1 MGATAGASTPLNM
14 LDKIFHTSS
23 QNRSVRVCRP
33 ISEPRRNASNTDLNE
48 TFIMQYSPLKLLSL
62 LILLSIFASG
72 CAEDSLTGIVEVCQL
87 DADCDDGDACTVDL
101 CDGGLA
107 CLNLAASDGD
117 ACIGGEPDSICVE
130 GDCIP
135 SECGDGYLDSRPW
148 IGEVCDDGNTV
159 DGDGCAADCTQT
171 APEVYIDY
179 PARGEQLDGDTA
191 VTVLGRV
198 VDYGVGLESV
208 TVNGVEVELQADGD
222 FEYPLNS
229 THGLNVVDLRVRSLA
244 GDEASR
250 THGYYHTSA
259 YGVHPQNETELEQA
273 TLDNRMYFRLG
284 QEAFDDYDHPCQTV
298 NGVYVCDEIDDLAT
312 VGEIILNGLDVED
325 LGARATLSN
334 QDLQLIQ
341 QNFPV
346 SFPPQDIGG
355 VVITLQ
361 GNLQLYG
368 SVNFN
373 SRLEELDFNNLNLRL
388 DARNGGLD
396 STVVI
401 GPENGQPGFR
411 LGIRSQATV
420 TAQLGFT
427 SIQLSAE
434 IPGFGTIDS
443 ADLICLF
450 APSFA
455 PQFPWDTIC
464 PDNSGQYAPLAALDP
479 RPYGA
484 VNSGLSIEAMQ
495 LNTGFDIFTTLD
507 GVQVNLVSGN
517 VDFLDSEIDLSLIEN
532 LELSLGA
539 INILDGLF
547 IVDLPELQL
556 GAVAQ
561 GLDTVLSGVPNLALN
576 QLQSVMEPA
585 ISILLLNP
593 LDPLSLGEVVKD
605 FIMAMEHNTP
615 VELPGELLGG
625 TNPDFRFR
633 SKISTLEFSEAT
645 TGPASGGVETGFAT
659 AIVGVRQNSRVTPG
673 VLLRDSC
680 YGDAPEQR
688 NWDTTIPMESN
699 QHLDLLNQ
707 TLHAGF
713 IASRAGLPFQTQTA
727 AGELNAT
734 ATWYAPMIVSDC
746 GDGLRLEIADFRVSG
761 RATSGEVEGAVTA
774 FVQAS
779 LPVKL
784 EFLGET
790 WGFVVDEARTVTV
803 LTDVESGVWANLDST
818 PVEAIVSEMMVE
830 VVILPFAN
838 SIVGSIPST
847 SIDLASLYALDSGV
861 VLELAPRG
869 VGGSAGFVRISGDAI
884 GNTP

>member
-1 MGATAGASTPLNM
+1 MRY
-14 LDKIFHTSS
+14 
-23 QNRSVRVCRP
+23 RSPSLV
-33 ISEPRRNASNTDLNE
+33 
-48 TFIMQYSPLKLLSL
+48 SL
-62 LILLSIFASG
+62 LTLLAFLTSA
-72 CAEDSLTGIVEVCQL
+72 CAEDSLTGVVEVCQL
-87 DADCDDGDACTVDL
+87 DLDCDDSDPCTVDL

-107 CLNLAASDGD
+107 CLNLAAADGD

-135 SECGDGYLDSRPW
+135 SECGDGYLDDRPW
-148 IGEVCDDGNTV
+148 IGEVCDDGNTI
-159 DGDGCAADCTQT
+159 DGDGCAADCTQD

-179 PARGEQLDGDTA
+179 PARGEQLDGESN

-198 VDYGVGLESV
+198 VDYGVGFESV
-208 TVNGVEVELQADGD
+208 TVNGVSVELDEDGD
-222 FEYPLNS
+222 FEFPLAA
-229 THGLNVVDLRVRSLA
+229 THGLNTVELVARSLA
-244 GDEASR
+244 GDAATR
-250 THGYYHTSA
+250 THGFYHSSA
-259 YGVHPQNETELEQA
+259 YGVHPENETELEDA
-273 TLDNRMYFRLG
+273 TLEDRMFFRLG

-312 VGEIILNGLDVED
+312 VGEIILNGLDAD
-325 LGARATLSN
+325 ALGARAVLAN
-334 QDLQLIQ
+334 EDLQLVRQ
-341 QNFPV
+341 SFPV
-346 SFPPQDIGG
+346 SFPSQDIGG
-355 VVITLQ
+355 VIITLQ
-361 GNLQLYG
+361 GNLELYG

-373 SRLEELDFNNLNLRL
+373 SRLEELDFNSLNLRL

-401 GPENGQPGFR
+401 GPEGNAPGFA

-427 SIQLSAE
+427 DIQLSAE
-434 IPGFGTIDS
+434 IPGFGVIDS
-443 ADLICLF
+443 VDLICLL
-450 APSFA
+450 APGFA
-455 PQFPWDTIC
+455 PQFPWDTVC
-464 PDNSGQYAPLAALDP
+464 PDNGGQYAPLAALNP
-479 RPYGA
+479 QPYGA
-484 VNSGLSIEAMQ
+484 IDSGLTIEAMQ
-495 LNTGFDIFTTLD
+495 LDTGFDIFTTAD
-507 GVQVNLVSGN
+507 GVQVNLTNGN
-517 VDFLDSEIDLSLIEN
+517 VDFLDSEIDLSLIDN

-547 IVDLPELQL
+547 IVDLPDLQL

-585 ISILLLNP
+585 ISVLLLNP

-615 VELPGELLGG
+615 VALPGELLGG

-633 SKISTLEFSEAT
+633 SKISTLEFSAAT
-645 TGPASGGVETGFAT
+645 TGLASGGVETGFAT
-659 AIVGVRQNSRVTPG
+659 SIVGTRQNARVTPG
-673 VLLRDSC
+673 VLLRDNC
-680 YGDAPEQR
+680 YGEVVESR
-688 NWDTTIPMESN
+688 GWDTAIPMESN

-713 IASRAGLPFQTQTA
+713 IASRAGLPFQTQTE

-761 RATSGEVEGAVTA
+761 RATSGEIEGAVTA

-784 EFLGET
+784 EFLGDT
-790 WGFVVDEARTVTV
+790 WGFVLDETRERKII
-803 LTDVESGVWANLDST
+803 TDVESGAWVNVDAT
-818 PVEAIVSEMMVE
+818 PVESIVDAMMAD

-838 SIVGSIPST
+838 LIVGSIPAT
-847 SIDLASLYALDSGV
+847 SIDLGALYNLDTGV
-861 VLELAPRG
+861 VLGLDPRG
-869 VGGSAGFVRISGDAI
+869 VGGSAGFVRVSGQPVGDVQ
-884 GNTP
+884 

>member
-1 MGATAGASTPLNM
+1 M
-14 LDKIFHTSS
+14 
-23 QNRSVRVCRP
+23 QNRSP
-33 ISEPRRNASNTDLNE
+33 
-48 TFIMQYSPLKLLSL
+48 KLLSS
-62 LILLSIFASG
+62 LILLMFLAQG

-87 DADCDDGDACTVDL
+87 DVDCDDGDPCTYDL

-107 CLNLAASDGD
+107 CLNLAAADGD

-148 IGEVCDDGNTV
+148 IGEVCDDGNTI
-159 DGDGCAADCTQT
+159 DGDGCAADCTQD

-179 PARGEQLDGDTA
+179 PARGEQLDGERG

-198 VDYGVGLESV
+198 VDHGVGFESV
-208 TVNGVEVELQADGD
+208 TVNGVSVEIQEDGD
-222 FEYPLNS
+222 FELPMEA
-229 THGLNVVDLRVRSLA
+229 THGLNIVDLQARSLA
-244 GDEASR
+244 GAEASR
-250 THGYYHTSA
+250 THGFYHTSA
-259 YGVHPQNETELEQA
+259 YGVHPQNETELEEA
-273 TLDNRMYFRLG
+273 TLDNRMFFRLG

-312 VGEIILNGLDVED
+312 VGEIILNGLRAED
-325 LGARATLSN
+325 LGARATLAN

-346 SFPPQDIGG
+346 SFPPQDVGG
-355 VVITLQ
+355 VIITLQ
-361 GNLQLYG
+361 GNLQLFG

-373 SRLEELDFNNLNLRL
+373 SKLETLDFNSLNLRL
-388 DARNGGLD
+388 DARDGGLD

-401 GPENGQPGFR
+401 GPDGSTPGFE

-420 TAQLGFT
+420 TAQLAFT

-434 IPGFGTIDS
+434 IPGFGVLDS

-450 APSFA
+450 APNFA
-455 PQFPWDTIC
+455 PQFPWSTVC
-464 PDNSGQYAPLAALDP
+464 PDGSGQYAPLAALDP

-484 VNSGLSIEAMQ
+484 IDSGLTIEAMQ
-495 LNTGFDIFTTLD
+495 LDTGFDIFTTLD
-507 GVQVNLVSGN
+507 GVQVNLTNGN
-517 VDFLDSEIDLSLIEN
+517 VDFLDSEIDLSLIQN

-585 ISILLLNP
+585 ISVLLLNP

-605 FIMAMEHNTP
+605 FIMAMEHNAP
-615 VELPGELLGG
+615 VELPSELLGG
-625 TNPDFRFR
+625 TDPELRFR

-645 TGPASGGVETGFAT
+645 TGLTSGGVETGFAT
-659 AIVGVRQNSRVTPG
+659 AIVGVRQNARVTPG
-673 VLLRDSC
+673 VLLREDC
-680 YGDAPEQR
+680 YASAPESR
-688 NWDTTIPMESN
+688 NWDTAIAMESN

-761 RATSGEVEGAVTA
+761 RATSADIEGAVTA

-784 EFLGET
+784 EFLSGT
-790 WGFVVDEARTVTV
+790 WGFVVDSTRETSMV
-803 LTDVESGVWANLDST
+803 TDVESGAWANLDAT
-818 PVEAIVSEMMVE
+818 PVEAIVTEMMAD

-838 SIVGSIPST
+838 AIVGSIPST
-847 SIDLASLYALDSGV
+847 SIDLGALYALDSGV

-869 VGGSAGFVRISGDAI
+869 VGGSAGYVRVSGDPI
-884 GNTP
+884 GATP

>member
-1 MGATAGASTPLNM
+1 M
-14 LDKIFHTSS
+14 F
-23 QNRSVRVCRP
+23 
-33 ISEPRRNASNTDLNE
+33 
-48 TFIMQYSPLKLLSL
+48 
-62 LILLSIFASG
+62 FAQG

-87 DADCDDGDACTVDL
+87 DVDCDDGDPCTYDL

-107 CLNLAASDGD
+107 CLNLAAADGD

-135 SECGDGYLDSRPW
+135 SECGDGYLDARPW
-148 IGEVCDDGNTV
+148 IGEVCDDGNNV
-159 DGDGCAADCTQT
+159 DGDGCAADCTQDS
-171 APEVYIDY
+171 PEVYIDY

-208 TVNGVEVELQADGD
+208 TVNGMSVEVQEDGD
-222 FEYPLNS
+222 FEFPMSS
-229 THGLNVVDLRVRSLA
+229 THGLNIVDLQVRSLA
-244 GDEASR
+244 GAEASR
-250 THGYYHTSA
+250 THGFYHTSA
-259 YGVHPQNETELEQA
+259 YGVHPQNETELEDA
-273 TLDNRMYFRLG
+273 TLDNRMFFRLG

-312 VGEIILNGLDVED
+312 VGEIILNGLEAED
-325 LGARATLSN
+325 LGARATLAN
-334 QDLQLIQ
+334 QDLQLVQ

-346 SFPPQDIGG
+346 SFPAQDIGG
-355 VVITLQ
+355 VIITLQ

-368 SVNFN
+368 AVNFN
-373 SRLEELDFNNLNLRL
+373 SRLEELDFNSLNLRL

-401 GPENGQPGFR
+401 GPEDGEPGFA

-420 TAQLGFT
+420 TAQLAFT
-427 SIQLSAE
+427 TIQISAE
-434 IPGFGTIDS
+434 IPGFGVIDS
-443 ADLICLF
+443 ADLICLL
-450 APSFA
+450 APNFA
-455 PQFPWDTIC
+455 PQFPWSTVC
-464 PDNSGQYAPLAALDP
+464 PDGSGQYAPLAALNP
-479 RPYGA
+479 QPYGA
-484 VNSGLSIEAMQ
+484 IDSGLTIEAMQ
-495 LNTGFDIFTTLD
+495 LDTGFDIFTTLD
-507 GVQVNLVSGN
+507 GVQVNLTNGN
-517 VDFLDSEIDLSLIEN
+517 VDFLNSEIDLSLIRN

-585 ISILLLNP
+585 ISVLLLNP

-605 FIMAMEHNTP
+605 FILAMEHNTP

-625 TNPDFRFR
+625 TNPNLRFR

-645 TGPASGGVETGFAT
+645 TGLASGGVETGFAT
-659 AIVGVRQNSRVTPG
+659 AIVGERQNARVTPG
-673 VLLRDSC
+673 VLLRDNC
-680 YGDAPEQR
+680 YGNSAESR
-688 NWDTTIPMESN
+688 TWDTAIPMESN

-713 IASRAGLPFQTQTA
+713 IASRAGLPFQTQTE

-746 GDGLRLEIADFRVSG
+746 GDGLRLEVADFRVSG
-761 RATSGEVEGAVTA
+761 RAVSGELEGAVTA

-790 WGFVVDEARTVTV
+790 WGFVVDSSRDVAMV
-803 LTDVESGVWANLDST
+803 TDVESGVWANVDTT
-818 PVEAIVSEMMVE
+818 PVEEIVAEMMAD

-847 SIDLASLYALDSGV
+847 SIDLGALYALDSGV
-861 VLELAPRG
+861 VLGLSPRG
-869 VGGSAGFVRISGDAI
+869 VGGSAGFVRISGDAVG
-884 GNTP
+884 GNQ